1 MNDFIFTLDI
11 VKALAIVKSGDRVVV
26 GYASTYD
33 VDSDNTQITRQAL
46 EGAKEDLMTYSTV
59 LFNHDMDRPI
69 GKVIETDVDDVG
81 LLVKIILSKEEDEIW
96 KKIDEG
102 IINKFSIKGRATD
115 LSPIEGDSQILQI
128 NKIELFEV
136 SLVSVPANKEAYTIS
151 HWIAKSLNFEKG
163 VIPSHSPAIAD
174 IDIKWDATT
183 AVDRIRKWSSS
194 DSSGDKEKI
203 NWSKYATA
211 FTWFD
216 STDKENFGSYKLPHH
231 DIIDGSFKVVW
242 RGIAAA
248 MAVLHG
254 SRGGVN
260 VPDSV
265 KRGIHNHLA
274 RHYKQFDKKTPE
286 FEKSLEDFE
295 KDLEE
300 TSNEIHTNMKDLIEK
315 LKIVLS
321 KETVEDVR
329 KELDLLIK
337 GIEKEED
344 IIEKLQIISGKLS
357 GEDKEVVDSAVDILK
372 ISRKKHKVKDESSD
386 EDLLEEKKY
395 DLADESEARPVF
407 QLNDKGGEEID
418 LEEGNKFRKQVLKF
432 GKWFHW
438 DADGGVLNITD
449 EVVDNIVKN
458 FKKSVIEHV
467 YVPLTHTSDPIKN
480 AGEVVELQKTDSGLD
495 AIVEIKDETIAE
507 KIKKG
512 LIRCVSAS
520 LDPNYR
526 VKTSNKFVGPTLLH
540 AALVS
545 EPFIK
550 GMGSFVPLSDGF
562 EGRNVIQLEDEEPN
576 FFAVMKAVKE
586 TLEKMDGKVISSD
599 VFAEEIAKLRTDIG
613 VVKQVEEENKIDEE
627 IVEEN
632 KEEEIVEEI
641 EEEIEK
647 KKNNHKEGDMCTID
661 GKKGKYKKDGDEM
674 ICVLMTEKELKE
686 LEKNAFQK
694 CMSKEMKAGKTMA
707 EASKICKEEIK
718 KSIEKLFS
726 EASSGEKAEDK
737 SDIFAQQTVGLA
749 DAEKAYEG
757 YLTEGKIVPAQKD
770 AFIKLMTSGK
780 TMELG
785 DDKVGVSELIK
796 VFMESQ
802 KVAIDFEEEGVP
814 VNDNEDKKKEEKE
827 EGADLSDI
835 PNEAKEFFGKMGL
848 SKPEDIK
855 KSWLN
860 LKEMKDEEDSEK
872 STLF

>member
-115 LSPIEGDSQILQI
+115 LSPVEGDSQILQI

-136 SLVSVPANKEAYTIS
+136 SLVSVPANKEAFTIS
-151 HWIAKSLNFEKG
+151 HWIAKSLKREE
-163 VIPSHSPAIAD
+163 VI
-174 IDIKWDATT
+174 KT
-183 AVDRIRKWSSS
+183 
-194 DSSGDKEKI
+194 KI
-203 NWSKYATA
+203 
-211 FTWFD
+211 
-216 STDKENFGSYKLPHH
+216 
-231 DIIDGSFKVVW
+231 
-242 RGIAAA
+242 
-248 MAVLHG
+248 
-254 SRGGVN
+254 
-260 VPDSV
+260 
-265 KRGIHNHLA
+265 
-274 RHYKQFDKKTPE
+274 
-286 FEKSLEDFE
+286 
-295 KDLEE
+295 EE
-300 TSNEIHTNMKDLIEK
+300 TSNKIHTNMKDLIEK
-315 LKIVLS
+315 LKTVLN
-321 KETVEDVR
+321 KETVEDVK

-407 QLNDKGGEEID
+407 QLNDKGGEEIN

-586 TLEKMDGKVISSD
+586 SLEKMDGKVISSD

-613 VVKQVEEENKIDEE
+613 IVKQVEEENKIDEE

-632 KEEEIVEEI
+632 KEEEIIEET

-686 LEKNAFQK
+686 LEKSAFQK

-707 EASKICKEEIK
+707 EASKICKEETK

-726 EASSGEKAEDK
+726 ETSSGEEAEDK

>member
-115 LSPIEGDSQILQI
+115 LSPVEGDSQILQI

-136 SLVSVPANKEAYTIS
+136 SLVSVPANKEAFTIS
-151 HWIAKSLNFEKG
+151 HWIAKSLKREE
-163 VIPSHSPAIAD
+163 VI
-174 IDIKWDATT
+174 KT
-183 AVDRIRKWSSS
+183 
-194 DSSGDKEKI
+194 KI
-203 NWSKYATA
+203 
-211 FTWFD
+211 
-216 STDKENFGSYKLPHH
+216 
-231 DIIDGSFKVVW
+231 
-242 RGIAAA
+242 
-248 MAVLHG
+248 
-254 SRGGVN
+254 
-260 VPDSV
+260 
-265 KRGIHNHLA
+265 
-274 RHYKQFDKKTPE
+274 
-286 FEKSLEDFE
+286 
-295 KDLEE
+295 EE
-300 TSNEIHTNMKDLIEK
+300 TSNKIHTNMKDLIEK
-315 LKIVLS
+315 LKTVLN
-321 KETVEDVR
+321 KETVEDVK

-407 QLNDKGGEEID
+407 QLNDKGGEEIN

-586 TLEKMDGKVISSD
+586 SLEKMDGKVISSD

-613 VVKQVEEENKIDEE
+613 IVKQVEEENKIDEE

-641 EEEIEK
+641 EEIEK

-707 EASKICKEEIK
+707 EASKICKEETK

-726 EASSGEKAEDK
+726 ETSSGEEAEDK

>member
-115 LSPIEGDSQILQI
+115 LSPVEGDSQILQI

-136 SLVSVPANKEAYTIS
+136 SLVSVPANKEAFTIS
-151 HWIAKSLNFEKG
+151 HWIAKSLKREE
-163 VIPSHSPAIAD
+163 VI
-174 IDIKWDATT
+174 KT
-183 AVDRIRKWSSS
+183 
-194 DSSGDKEKI
+194 KI
-203 NWSKYATA
+203 
-211 FTWFD
+211 
-216 STDKENFGSYKLPHH
+216 
-231 DIIDGSFKVVW
+231 
-242 RGIAAA
+242 
-248 MAVLHG
+248 
-254 SRGGVN
+254 
-260 VPDSV
+260 
-265 KRGIHNHLA
+265 
-274 RHYKQFDKKTPE
+274 
-286 FEKSLEDFE
+286 
-295 KDLEE
+295 EE
-300 TSNEIHTNMKDLIEK
+300 TSNKIHTNMKDLIEK
-315 LKIVLS
+315 LKTVLN
-321 KETVEDVR
+321 KETVEDVK

-407 QLNDKGGEEID
+407 QLNDKGGEEIN

-586 TLEKMDGKVISSD
+586 SLEKMDGKVISSD

-613 VVKQVEEENKIDEE
+613 IVKQVEEENKIDEE

-632 KEEEIVEEI
+632 KEEEIIEET

-802 KVAIDFEEEGVP
+802 KAAIDFEEEGVP

>member
-115 LSPIEGDSQILQI
+115 LSPVEGDSQILQI

-136 SLVSVPANKEAYTIS
+136 SLVSVPANKEAFTIS
-151 HWIAKSLNFEKG
+151 HWIAKSLKREE
-163 VIPSHSPAIAD
+163 VI
-174 IDIKWDATT
+174 KT
-183 AVDRIRKWSSS
+183 
-194 DSSGDKEKI
+194 KI
-203 NWSKYATA
+203 
-211 FTWFD
+211 
-216 STDKENFGSYKLPHH
+216 
-231 DIIDGSFKVVW
+231 
-242 RGIAAA
+242 
-248 MAVLHG
+248 
-254 SRGGVN
+254 
-260 VPDSV
+260 
-265 KRGIHNHLA
+265 
-274 RHYKQFDKKTPE
+274 
-286 FEKSLEDFE
+286 
-295 KDLEE
+295 EE
-300 TSNEIHTNMKDLIEK
+300 TSNKIHTNMKDLIEK
-315 LKIVLS
+315 LKTVLN
-321 KETVEDVR
+321 KETVEDVK

-407 QLNDKGGEEID
+407 QLNDKGGEEIN

-641 EEEIEK
+641 EEIEK

-707 EASKICKEEIK
+707 EASKICKEETK

-802 KVAIDFEEEGVP
+802 KAAIDFEEEGVP